1 MNKRIGVIIEYK
13 TAGKRNEFA
22 RQMGWSAPYL
32 AKLLRG
38 EGLGIAPVRTIL
50 ETYPE
55 IDARWLLLGE
65 GDMLRKK

>member
-1 MNKRIGVIIEYK
+1 MNSRLIALIEYR
-13 TAGKRNEFA
+13 TDGSRSQFA
-22 RQMGWSAPYL
+22 ELMGWSAPYL

-65 GDMLRKK
+65 GDMLQKK